1 MTSAPIQPQSAVC
14 NSLRGRLLAWL
25 AIVLVCFASSPLQ
38 AAGPGA
44 KMYQELREKE
54 QFYPEQAWQDYVT
67 RIGERLLRSGG
78 YEPSDFT
85 FTVLDNPAVNAFAT
99 PDGYIFVNRGL
110 LAYLRSEDELAGVI
124 GHEIGH
130 VLGKH
135 GKNARRNG
143 FLTQVAGFL
152 GALATGTG
160 AIWDLTNTLAVTMQ
174 SGYGR
179 ENELEADEYGAQ
191 FLASAGYSP
200 HSMIDAIQ
208 VLKDHELFIKQ
219 IRNQPSTYHGLFS
232 THPKNDKRLHELVQ
246 QAQHQMPEELAEPEG
261 DFWELLDGMVFGD
274 EAATGLIKD
283 GVYYHGALRVVV
295 AFPEGWDVTNTSA
308 EILGRAPGGTTE
320 ASIAVQRQS
329 APATPQT
336 PEQYVTETL
345 KRDDVINGESTT
357 LNGFPAYI
365 GEIKIAG
372 GDTKAR
378 RIAIVYKSD
387 SVYVFRG
394 EVGPQGQTEGFDD
407 KFRKTLE
414 SFRAMTAAD
423 LQVANAQRIKV
434 IEVRPGQTYA
444 ALAAKSSIKRF
455 PEETLRAINGHHPR
469 GEPRAGDLIK
479 TVQ

>member
-1 MTSAPIQPQSAVC
+1 MNRAFLA
-14 NSLRGRLLAWL
+14 LRVTLLAML
-25 AIVLVCFASSPLQ
+25 LGAMAMPVQ

-44 KMYQELREKE
+44 KIYQELREKE

-67 RIGERLLRSGG
+67 EIGERLLIAGG
-78 YEPSDFT
+78 YDPKPFT

-99 PDGYIFVNRGL
+99 PDAFIFVNRGL

-135 GKNARRNG
+135 GKNAKRNN
-143 FLTQVAGFL
+143 FLTQVGGFL
-152 GALATGTG
+152 AALATGTG
-160 AIWDLTNTLAVTMQ
+160 AIWDLTNTLSATMQ

-179 ENELEADEYGAQ
+179 ENELEADEYGAT
-191 FLASAGYSP
+191 FLAQAGYSP

-219 IRNQPSTYHGLFS
+219 IRNQPSVYHGLFS

-246 QAQHQMPEELAEPEG
+246 QAQHQLPDELAEPVG
-261 DFWELLDGMVFGD
+261 DFWTMMDGLVYGD

-329 APATPQT
+329 PPAEPQT
-336 PEQYVTETL
+336 PEEYVSETL
-345 KRDDVINGESTT
+345 KRDDTENGKSSKINGYD
-357 LNGFPAYI
+357 AYVAD
-365 GEIKIAG
+365 IKVAG
-372 GDTKAR
+372 GNAKAR
-378 RIAIVYKSD
+378 KIGIIFKND

-394 EVGPQGQTEGFDD
+394 EVGQEGDPAAFEAQF
-407 KFRKTLE
+407 KQTLE

-434 IEVRPGQTYA
+434 IEATPGVSYKN
-444 ALAAKSSIKRF
+444 LAAKSSLKSF
-455 PEETLRAINGHHPR
+455 SEETLRAINGHHPR
-469 GEPRAGDLIK
+469 GEPRPGDLIK
-479 TVQ
+479 TIQ

>member
-1 MTSAPIQPQSAVC
+1 MKRPSAR
-14 NSLRGRLLAWL
+14 LRDCIAAPLLLVLLLA
-25 AIVLVCFASSPLQ
+25 VTGGAS

-44 KMYQELREKE
+44 KIYQELREKE

-67 RIGERLLRSGG
+67 AIGERLLVSGG
-78 YEPSDFT
+78 YNPRDYT
-85 FTVLDNPAVNAFAT
+85 FTLLDNPAVNAFAT
-99 PDGYIFVNRGL
+99 PDGYVFVNRGL

-130 VLGKH
+130 VLGQH
-135 GKNARRNG
+135 GKNSKRNNI
-143 FLTQVAGFL
+143 LTQVAGFL

-160 AIWDLTNTLAVTMQ
+160 AIWDLTNTLSATMQ

-179 ENELEADEYGAQ
+179 ENELEADEYGAT
-191 FLASAGYSP
+191 FLAQAGYSP

-208 VLKDHELFIKQ
+208 VLKDHELFVKQ
-219 IRNQPSTYHGLFS
+219 ISNQPSVYHGLFS

-246 QAQHQMPEELAEPEG
+246 QAQHQLPDELAEPVG
-261 DFWELLDGMVFGD
+261 DFWTMMDGMVFGD

-283 GVYYHGALRVVV
+283 GVYYHGALRVVI
-295 AFPEGWDVTNTSA
+295 AFPKDWDVTNTSA

-329 APATPQT
+329 PPATEQS

-345 KRDDVINGESTT
+345 KRDDVINGKSTEI
-357 LNGFPAYI
+357 NGHAAFI
-365 GEIKIAG
+365 GDIKIAG
-372 GDTKAR
+372 GDAKAR
-378 RIAIVYKSD
+378 KIAIIYKGD

-394 EVGPQGQTEGFDD
+394 EVGPQGNSATFEDEFQ
-407 KFRKTLE
+407 KTLE
-414 SFRAMTAAD
+414 TFRSMTAAD

-434 IEVRPGQTYA
+434 IEAKPGQSYKV
-444 ALAAKSSIKRF
+444 LAAKSSLKRF

-469 GEPRAGDLIK
+469 GEPRSGDLIK